1 MCCTCAGLAR
11 AVLWAM
17 RKFLLEKEQVEI
29 RCRPHSRILLW
40 PISVG
45 LLAIMV
51 GSAALAKLQPDTFY
65 AWAPGASQW
74 RDVLVLSVVALVT
87 LVLLAYPIRRVWR
100 WAGTIYTLTNQRLLV
115 RRGLV
120 SRRLQILDLA
130 QIHQMQPVQNWRQR
144 MVGSGDL
151 QLFFHSDIHSDKVV
165 TVNEIPYWS
174 EFNQDAQQFWAKEF
188 RAYMQ
193 QTLRESDYAG
203 VVGMSEK
210 ELRKLGRDH

>member
-1 MCCTCAGLAR
+1 
-11 AVLWAM
+11 M
-17 RKFLLEKEQVEI
+17 RKLLLEHEQVEI

-45 LLAIMV
+45 LLTIMV
-51 GSAALAKLQPDTFY
+51 GSAALAKLQADIFPE
-65 AWAPGASQW
+65 WAPNAWQW
-74 RDVLVLSVVALVT
+74 RDAMVIAVVAVVT

-151 QLFFHSDIHSDKVV
+151 QLFFHADVHSDTVV
-165 TVNEIPYWS
+165 TVPEIPYWS
-174 EFNQDAQQFWAKEF
+174 EFNKDAQQFWAKEF
-188 RAYMQ
+188 RASMQ
-193 QTLRESDYAG
+193 QTLRERDYAG